1 MPGNG
6 AFEDE
11 GLDSLKHLP
20 IDLQAALNRLS
31 ELNYK
36 YYNEQALVFLNSRLK
51 KLKNDYAVLLD

>member
-1 MPGNG
+1 MSGNG

-36 YYNEQALVFLNSRLK
+36 YYNGERLLFLNSKLR
-51 KLKNDYAVLLD
+51 KLKLDYSVLFD